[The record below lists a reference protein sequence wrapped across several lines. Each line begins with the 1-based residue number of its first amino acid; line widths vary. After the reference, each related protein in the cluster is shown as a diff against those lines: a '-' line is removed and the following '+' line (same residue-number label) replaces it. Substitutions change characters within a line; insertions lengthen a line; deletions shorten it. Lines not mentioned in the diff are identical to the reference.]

1 MNEVS
6 SEAVS
11 MAENTGGMN
20 AIVQYKVPFYEAAK
34 RYVAKPTSKGRSSRS
49 EFWWGFLFSFI
60 LDRGLCGIFGG
71 TAIYNVFAL
80 AILVFDVFLWWRRMQ
95 DLGKSGW
102 WCVVPFYNFY
112 LAAQPSEMKEN
123 KYGAVPNIKP
133 TEENKV
139 LRNVFIGIV
148 VVCILSWMIGGCV
161 GGDTPEDAVQRLGE
175 SVRDKDAIKFFSA
188 GYMEGVTQEKLEAN
202 RDVLEMV
209 FSKKVLED
217 RDMVKWG
224 LMMCDAE
231 ILEVTE
237 DDDGTYVKFA
247 PGDKNLRASF
257 EAEGFAGMMVKT
269 VETDDGWKVDIES
282 IRPVFASREERAAA
296 SAKANEAKA
305 AQAIQ
310 ELKNAC
316 EKGQKL
322 FIAITQ
328 ANTEREC
335 LGLCSVWPN
344 LDDELIN
351 SEDQN
356 DIAGKKF
363 SSSTEYFRALFDV
376 ENCKKGDWSPY
387 VSEVGLDVLS
397 LCGDEYKSG
406 YFGSGNVN
414 WMVVAGITSEMDDN
428 FPVLISANIE
438 PSYLTF
444 AKGTKNIG
452 SDGRKIPVGSDANRY
467 GRASWWNEA
476 VVVIRKGGTADVIRK
491 EECTMKAL
499 FKADT
504 IEVPGSAG
512 VKCLEP

>member
-6 SEAVS
+6 SESVS
-11 MAENTGGMN
+11 AAEGNGGVK

-34 RYVAKPTSKGRSSRS
+34 RYVTKPTSKGRSSRS

-60 LDRGLCGIFGG
+60 LDLGLSGILGE

-80 AILVFDVFLWWRRMQ
+80 ALFVFDVFLWWRRMQ

-102 WCVVPFYNFY
+102 WCVVPFYNLY

-123 KYGAVPNIKP
+123 KYGPVPNTQPIQ
-133 TEENKV
+133 ENAV
-139 LRNVFIGIV
+139 LKNIIIGV
-148 VVCILSWMIGGCV
+148 VVVSVLSAMIGGCL
-161 GGDTPEDAVQRLGE
+161 GGDSAEDAFERYAA
-175 SVRDKDAIKFFSA
+175 SIRDKDAEKFFSCV
-188 GYMEGVTQEKLEAN
+188 YIEGVDSEQIAAKKDLLDMMFEKLMREMGDEKTLKLLTNPKILDVIEA
-202 RDVLEMV
+202 EG
-209 FSKKVLED
+209 E
-217 RDMVKWG
+217 
-224 LMMCDAE
+224 
-231 ILEVTE
+231 
-237 DDDGTYVKFA
+237 TYVKFA
-247 PGDKNLRASF
+247 AGDEGLRAQF
-257 EAEGFAGMMVKT
+257 AAEGLSGMMIKA
-269 VETDDGWKVDIES
+269 VETDEGWKICMES
-282 IRPVFASREERAAA
+282 MRPVFASKEEKAAA
-296 SAKANEAKA
+296 SAKANDVKA
-305 AQAIQ
+305 AQANQ
-310 ELKNAC
+310 DLKAASI
-316 EKGQKL
+316 KGRTL
-322 FIAITQ
+322 FVSIVQ
-328 ANTEREC
+328 ANTEREAAG
-335 LGLCSVWPN
+335 LGTVWPH
-344 LDDELIN
+344 LAEDDGL
-351 SEDQN
+351 SEEQD

-363 SSSTEYFRALFDV
+363 SSSTEYFRSLFDV
-376 ENCKKGDWSPY
+376 ENCTKGDWSPY
-387 VSEVGLDVLS
+387 VSEVGLDALS

-414 WMVVAGITSEMDDN
+414 WMVVAGITYEMDDN

-467 GRASWWNEA
+467 GRALWWNEA
-476 VVVIRKGGTADVIRK
+476 VIVIRKGGKVDVIRK